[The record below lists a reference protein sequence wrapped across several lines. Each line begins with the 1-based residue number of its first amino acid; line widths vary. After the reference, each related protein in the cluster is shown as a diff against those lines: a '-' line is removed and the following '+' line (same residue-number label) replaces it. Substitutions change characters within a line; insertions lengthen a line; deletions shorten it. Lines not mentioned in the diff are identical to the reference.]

1 VRADSGSW
9 STPEKV
15 SAATNVADRHP
26 SVIADGDGAFVAIW
40 ESKALQS
47 SGANLSLRAS
57 WSSDG
62 GKSWSTSMAVAS
74 YADAMSQRARLSSD
88 SDGTVRAVRY
98 DSRSSDWR
106 WKVFT
111 AVLNRSQGWGEAK
124 MLGGTGNCTWPSADK
139 GIVAF
144 TSDGAAERTQRDIT
158 HQISARW
165 LTSLAPA
172 MVRRATVAA
181 ADLGDRGR
189 NAVPARR
196 NNDRSRHWRFANS
209 QET

>member
-111 AVLNRSQGWGEAK
+111 AVLNRSQGWGEPK
-124 MLGGTGNCTWPSADK
+124 MLGGTGNVLGRRLTRASSRSPVTGRPSAPS
-139 GIVAF
+139 A
-144 TSDGAAERTQRDIT
+144 TSLIRYQPGG
-158 HQISARW
+158 

>member
-1 VRADSGSW
+1 M
-9 STPEKV
+9 
-15 SAATNVADRHP
+15 
-26 SVIADGDGAFVAIW
+26 AIR

-111 AVLNRSQGWGEAK
+111 AVLNRSQGWGEPK

-165 LTSLAPA
+165 PDLPRAGDGSPCHS
-172 MVRRATVAA
+172 RRGGPGRPRTKCRAGAA
-181 ADLGDRGR
+181 
-189 NAVPARR
+189 
-196 NNDRSRHWRFANS
+196 
-209 QET
+209 QQ